1 MIRINLACLLTSIL
15 FLCGCALLDTEPDL
29 VWIDVRSEA
38 EYEEEHLEG
47 ALNIEYSEILEG
59 IALAALDK
67 DTEILLYCGS
77 GRRAGI
83 ALEALEA
90 AGFSNVVNRGGLD
103 DVLGRAPEPE

>member
-1 MIRINLACLLTSIL
+1 MIRLHSIFILILILLLS
-15 FLCGCALLDTEPDL
+15 GCAALNQEPEV

-47 ALNIEYSEILEG
+47 ALNIEYTEILEG
-59 IALAALDK
+59 TALAGLDK
-67 DTEILLYCGS
+67 DAEILLYCGS

-103 DVLGRAPEPE
+103 DVLGRAPASE